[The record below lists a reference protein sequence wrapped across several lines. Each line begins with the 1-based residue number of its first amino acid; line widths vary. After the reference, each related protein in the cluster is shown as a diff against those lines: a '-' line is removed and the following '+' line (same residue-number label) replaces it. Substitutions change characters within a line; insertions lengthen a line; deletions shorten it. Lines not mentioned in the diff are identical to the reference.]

1 MVFEPMQIG
10 KRSFDFKR
18 PYVVGILN
26 VTPDSFYDGG
36 KYFSVDLAVERGLKM
51 VAEGAD
57 IIDVGGE
64 STRPGSKFV
73 SPEEEIRRVVPVIE
87 KLSRQTDVPI
97 SIDTTKSIVA
107 REAISSGACMINDIS
122 GLRFDPEIAQ
132 VAREFGVPL
141 VIMHSRETPEKMQ
154 ENVHYD
160 NLQKEILEE
169 LERSI
174 KIAISYGVSKNSIIV
189 DPGIGFAKT
198 AKQNLEIIWHLDF
211 LSRLQR
217 PILIGPSRKSFIAVI
232 TGASAEERIGGT
244 AAAVAIAI
252 SKGANFVRVHDVF
265 IMKQV
270 MDVAF
275 AMSNLM
281 KNF

>member
-174 KIAISYGVSKNSIIV
+174 KIAISYGVPKNSIII

>member
-18 PYVVGILN
+18 PYIVGILN

-36 KYFSVDLAVERGLKM
+36 KYFSVEIAVERGLKM

-73 SPEEEIRRVVPVIE
+73 SPEEEIQRVVPVIE

-107 REAISSGACMINDIS
+107 REAISAGASIINDIS
-122 GLRFDPEIAQ
+122 GLRFDPGIAQ
-132 VAREFGVPL
+132 VAREFGAPL
-141 VIMHSRETPEKMQ
+141 ILMHSRKTPESMQ
-154 ENVHYD
+154 QNVHYN
-160 NLQKEILEE
+160 NLQKEIVEE
-169 LERSI
+169 LEKSI
-174 KIAISYGVSKNSIIV
+174 QIAISYGVSRNSIII

-198 AKQNLEIIWHLDF
+198 AEHNMEIIGHLDF
-211 LSRLQR
+211 LNRLQR
-217 PILIGPSRKSFIAVI
+217 PILIGPSRKSFIAAI
-232 TGASAEERIGGT
+232 TGAPAEERLGGT

-252 SKGANFVRVHDVF
+252 SKGANFVRVHDVS

-270 MDVAF
+270 MEVAF
-275 AMSNLM
+275 AISSLI